1 MIKLVNIIMEIVF
14 SLITELFQTASDFA
28 VSAVPLRKGTPY
40 NAEFGRP
47 EAQLLKSGSGF
58 WIGNLCTSQQEANS
72 HLMCLVGSGSRKST
86 SICFPTLLMA
96 HNSSY
101 VVHDPSRE
109 LYNGTAQYLSSKG
122 YRIFVLDYDNTT
134 NSSKFNVLQKCT
146 GETDVYRVA
155 NVLTRNTYTGS
166 NYDYW
171 AQSADEIIGLFSYII
186 FKYAAPD
193 VVNLGS
199 VAIMV
204 ETFSHS
210 PELIDLWL
218 VNHKVD
224 KKILSKYKALVAT
237 PEKTLQSSLS
247 TAKNIL
253 AIYNLDSFAR
263 ITSSD
268 NIDFS
273 LFRREKCIL
282 FICGSPTTATLCK
295 GITASFFDSFFSFI
309 LKKLP
314 EPGSIGITFMIDEA
328 GIFSIASLPQILAL
342 GRKYNVSIATLWQD
356 YNQIEN
362 LYNKN
367 DAANIFA
374 NSKFK
379 VFMPSGQPLVTCQM
393 LSQLLGKYNWIDE
406 NGHEKTRE
414 LLGVQEIFQLK
425 KILVLNGNNKPLLL
439 APAPFFENKKLLAL
453 TKSPIYEFKEESSNE
468 NYIIEFD

>member
-1 MIKLVNIIMEIVF
+1 MEIVY
-14 SLITELFQTASDFA
+14 SLLNELFQTASEFA

-40 NAEFGRP
+40 NAEFDRP
-47 EAQLLKSGSGF
+47 EAQLQKSGSGF
-58 WIGNLCTSQQEANS
+58 WIGDFCTTALEANS
-72 HLMCLVGSGSRKST
+72 HLICLGGSGSKKST
-86 SICFPTLLMA
+86 SICFTSLLQS
-96 HNSSY
+96 HDTSY
-101 VVHDPSRE
+101 VVHDCSKE
-109 LYNGTAQYLSSKG
+109 LYNGTAQYLSKKG
-122 YRIFVLDYDNTT
+122 YRIFLLDYDNENCT
-134 NSSKFNVLQKCT
+134 SKFNVLQKCT
-146 GETDVYRVA
+146 NEADIYRVA
-155 NVLTRNTYTGS
+155 NVLTRNNYTGS

-171 AQSADEIIGLFSYII
+171 AQSAEEIIGFFSYII
-186 FKYAAPD
+186 FTYAESAY
-193 VVNLGS
+193 VNLAS
-199 VAIMV
+199 VANMIEV
-204 ETFSHS
+204 FSHS
-210 PELIDLWL
+210 PQQIDLWL

-253 AIYNLDSFAR
+253 AIYNLDSFAK
-263 ITSSD
+263 ITSFD

-342 GRKYNVSIATLWQD
+342 GRKYNVSILSLWQD

-374 NSKFK
+374 NSRFK
-379 VFMPSGQPLVTCQM
+379 VFMPSGQPLSTCQM
-393 LSQLLGKYNWIDE
+393 LSQLLGKYNYFDE
-406 NGHEKTRE
+406 NGYEKTRE

-425 KILVLNGNNKPLLL
+425 KILVLNGNSKPLLL
-439 APAPFFENKKLLAL
+439 EPAPYFENKKLLAL
-453 TKSPIYEFKEESSNE
+453 TKLPIYEFKEDSANG
-468 NYIIEFD
+468 NYVIQFE